1 MGYQDTWI
9 KSRSK
14 TKIDKI
20 TSLKYLANKVSD
32 PTDKAK
38 LEELISVYL
47 DAHDFT
53 TQVGLEIAKY
63 GDKYKDQEK
72 T

>member
-1 MGYQDTWI
+1 MGYQSKWVKD
-9 KSRSK
+9 RSK
-14 TKIDKI
+14 SKINKI
-20 TSLKYLANKVSD
+20 ASLKHLANKVSD

-53 TQVGLEIAKY
+53 TRVGLEIAKY
-63 GDKYKDQEK
+63 GDKYTE
-72 T
+72 